1 MFCSCVLFNSS
12 EHAFVRDPINDW
24 TNLGS
29 LVKPHSSQPGHS
41 KCLEMSDHFL
51 SVAEG
56 NKEDAVPML
65 SSAYQDKITR
75 NRLILKSILKIDIV
89 IPLWKTKYSL
99 WVILKRKVIP

>member
-1 MFCSCVLFNSS
+1 
-12 EHAFVRDPINDW
+12 
-24 TNLGS
+24 
-29 LVKPHSSQPGHS
+29 
-41 KCLEMSDHFL
+41 MSDHFL